1 MSTDRITGLTSPRP
15 GTPTTSADDKTLGKT
30 GGADFSATFRLQVA
44 ALKSQSLQ
52 ILASSTQATASTNTT
67 SALDT
72 LGGATLAAPTQ
83 QSSPMTIPGMSATG
97 RITSLH
103 DPESAYRMMSI
114 INQAEATYTGQRNS
128 LTQMRDMLRELRQ
141 EAHALVKEAKNP
153 ESDVQTLSTALGQ
166 FKEAYNTWIS
176 TFSNDLAN
184 GGVLH
189 GNQAATVVRSGLR
202 NIVTD
207 IFHGA
212 AHGFQGLGDL
222 GLTING
228 NDQLAN
234 FSTKEFAQTAAQKID
249 AVRDTINQF
258 AVRFEQATTLFAA
271 SGNFIDNR
279 QNNLQRALEF
289 IASNKPALQAEFGL
303 GDPAKP
309 VGNSPP
315 ARAALASY
323 NKTASA

>member
-1 MSTDRITGLTSPRP
+1 MSTDRIHGLTSPRP
-15 GTPTTSADDKTLGKT
+15 GTPATSADDKTLAKT
-30 GGADFSATFRLQVA
+30 GSADFGATFRLQVA
-44 ALKSQSLQ
+44 ALKSHSLQ
-52 ILASSTQATASTNTT
+52 TLVSTTTSPATANST
-67 SALDT
+67 SALDA
-72 LGGATLAAPTQ
+72 LGNASLTAPTQ
-83 QSSPMTIPGMSATG
+83 QTSPMTIPGMSAIG

-128 LTQMRDMLRELRQ
+128 LTQMRDMLRDLRQ
-141 EAHALVKEAKNP
+141 EAHSLVKHAKNP
-153 ESDVQTLSTALGQ
+153 EGDVQTLSTALGQ
-166 FKEAYNTWIS
+166 FKEAYNNWIS
-176 TFSNDLAN
+176 KFSNDLAS

-202 NIVTD
+202 NTVTD
-207 IFHGA
+207 IFLGA

-222 GLTING
+222 GLNING
-228 NDQLAN
+228 RDQLADFN
-234 FSTKEFAQTAAQKID
+234 AKEFAQTASQNIG
-249 AVRDTINQF
+249 AVRDTIHQF
-258 AVRFEQATTLFAA
+258 AVRFEQATTLFAS

-309 VGNSPP
+309 VADSGP

-323 NKTASA
+323 SKTAAT

>member
-1 MSTDRITGLTSPRP
+1 MSTDRIPGLTSPPP
-15 GTPTTSADDKTLGKT
+15 GKPATSADDKALSKT
-30 GGADFSATFRLQVA
+30 GGADFGATFRLQVA

-52 ILASSTQATASTNTT
+52 ILASSTQASATTNTA

-72 LGGATLAAPTQ
+72 LGSASLPAPTQ
-83 QSSPMTIPGMSATG
+83 QTSPMAIPGMSATG

-114 INQAEATYTGQRNS
+114 INQAEASYTGQRNS
-128 LTQMRDMLRELRQ
+128 LTEMRDMLKELRQ
-141 EAHALVKEAKNP
+141 EAHGLVKQAKNP
-153 ESDVQTLSTALGQ
+153 ENDVQTLSTALGQ

-176 TFSNDLAN
+176 TFSNDLAS

-189 GNQAATVVRSGLR
+189 GNQAATVVRTGLR

-222 GLTING
+222 GLNING
-228 NDQLAN
+228 HDQLAN
-234 FSTKEFAQTAAQKID
+234 FNAKEFTQTATRNID

-258 AVRFEQATTLFAA
+258 AMRFEQATTLFSAA
-271 SGNFIDNR
+271 GNFIDNR

-309 VGNSPP
+309 VGDSPP
-315 ARAALASY
+315 TRTALASY
-323 NKTASA
+323 SKTSAT